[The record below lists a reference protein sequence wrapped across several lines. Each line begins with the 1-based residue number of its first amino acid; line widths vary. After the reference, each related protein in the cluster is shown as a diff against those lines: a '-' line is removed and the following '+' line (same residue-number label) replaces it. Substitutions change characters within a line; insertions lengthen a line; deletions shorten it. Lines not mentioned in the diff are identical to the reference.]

1 MPTQLFSEQR
11 LVPCAQLLQQFREQ
25 GLTLAT
31 AESCTGGLIA
41 ALLTEISGAS
51 DVFERGF
58 VTYSNEAK
66 VEMLGIHTAM
76 LNEYGAVSRQ
86 VAIAMA
92 LGAKKQSL
100 ADLAVAVTGIA
111 GPEGGS
117 AEKPVGLVHIAV
129 ARNGFD
135 PLHEECRFGD
145 IGRSKVRVKTVEH
158 ALSLLRKALALST

>member
-1 MPTQLFSEQR
+1 MPAQLFAEQR
-11 LVPCAQLLQQFREQ
+11 LVPCKLLLQHFREQ

-41 ALLTEISGAS
+41 ALLTEIPGSS

-66 VEMLGIHTAM
+66 VEMLGVHTAM
-76 LNEYGAVSRQ
+76 IAEYGAVSKQ

-92 LGAKKQSL
+92 LGAKHESL
-100 ADLAVAVTGIA
+100 ADVAVAVTGIA
-111 GPEGGS
+111 GPTGS
-117 AEKPVGLVHIAV
+117 TAQKPIGLVHIAV
-129 ARNGFD
+129 ARNGHD

-145 IGRSKVRVKTVEH
+145 IGRCKVRVKTVE
-158 ALSLLRKALALST
+158 AALALLRRAITVST